1 MFYPLLKFETL
12 SLGGNK
18 IMILDYKGRT
28 PIIGK
33 NVFIAPSAV
42 IIGDVEI
49 KDNASIWYGTVVRGD
64 MERITIGEGSN
75 IQDNCTI
82 HTDYD
87 KPAVI
92 GNHVTVGHNAV
103 VHGCIVEDDCLIGI
117 NAVVLGGA
125 RIRTGSV
132 VAAGSVVKHGQV
144 VGPYHLVAGTPCE
157 LKKELSATTVEKRKE
172 TAEHYIELAR
182 DHMAIKKA
190 GD

>member
-1 MFYPLLKFETL
+1 
-12 SLGGNK
+12 
-18 IMILDYKGRT
+18 MILEFKGRV

-33 NVFIAPSAV
+33 NVFIAPTAV

-49 KDNASIWYGTVVRGD
+49 KDNASIWYGTVIRGD
-64 MERITIGEGSN
+64 MERITIGESTN

-87 KPAVI
+87 KPTVI

-103 VHGCIVEDDCLIGI
+103 VHGCIVEDNCMIGI
-117 NAVVLGGA
+117 NAVVLSGA
-125 RIRTGSV
+125 LIKTGTI

-157 LKKELSATTVEKRKE
+157 FKKVLPETIVEKRKE
-172 TAEHYIELAR
+172 TAEHYMELVR
-182 DHMAIKKA
+182 EHKAIKKA
-190 GD
+190 GN

>member
-1 MFYPLLKFETL
+1 
-12 SLGGNK
+12 
-18 IMILDYKGRT
+18 MILEFKGRS

-33 NVFIAPSAV
+33 NVFIAPTAV
-42 IIGDVEI
+42 IIGNVEI
-49 KDNASIWYGTVVRGD
+49 KDNASVWYGTVVRGD
-64 MERITIGEGSN
+64 MERITIGESTN

-87 KPAVI
+87 KPTVI

-103 VHGCIVEDDCLIGI
+103 VHGCIVEDYCLIGI

-125 RIRTGSV
+125 QIRTGTV

-157 LKKELSATTVEKRKE
+157 LKKVLPETTVEKRKE
-172 TAEHYIELAR
+172 TAEHYMELVR
-182 DHMAIKKA
+182 EHRAIKKA
-190 GD
+190 GN

>member
-1 MFYPLLKFETL
+1 
-12 SLGGNK
+12 
-18 IMILDYKGRT
+18 MILEYKGRT
-28 PIIGK
+28 PAIGK
-33 NVFIAPSAV
+33 NVFIAPTAV

-49 KDNASIWYGTVVRGD
+49 KDNASIWYGTVIRGD

-82 HTDYD
+82 HTEYD

-92 GNHVTVGHNAV
+92 GNDVTVGHNAV

-132 VAAGSVVKHGQV
+132 VAAGSVVKHGHV

-157 LKKELSATTVEKRKE
+157 FKKELSATTVEKRKE
-172 TAEHYIELAR
+172 TAEHYIALAR
-182 DHMAIKKA
+182 EHMAIKKA